1 MVRFLIL
8 VAAVVPPLLLL
19 GYGVA
24 KTRASWRSEAIWNAF
39 MLGAVG
45 AIAAAMIELAFSR
58 IMPADPAYPLLSS
71 AGRSIFVA
79 ALPEESIK
87 FIVLLALAA
96 QHVDAR
102 RLQDLVILSVA
113 VSLGLATLENFFYV
127 VSIGNWQA
135 TAALRAITSV
145 PGHGIDGLAMGAS
158 LVAARMQPDKRW
170 LLPAALIVPIAL
182 HASYDFPLFALGKS
196 GADRDW
202 LIGAWLVAVA
212 CSSLVVILI
221 CNHVLSRARAYD
233 VKSGR
238 DFDSVETSDW
248 LIIGGAAAL
257 VGAPLVAALGY
268 YAKGGDATATIAVLG
283 ILPVAFGIDAI
294 CTGLERRRE
303 RHAQHLRL
311 SDTT

>member
-1 MVRFLIL
+1 MVRFLIF
-8 VAAVVPPLLLL
+8 VAAVVPPLLVL
-19 GYGVA
+19 GYAIA

-45 AIAAAMIELAFSR
+45 AIAAAMIELPFSS
-58 IMPADPAYPLLSS
+58 ILAADPAHPLLSS
-71 AGRSIFVA
+71 AGRSLFVA
-79 ALPEESIK
+79 ALPEEAIK
-87 FIVLLALAA
+87 FVVLLALAA
-96 QHVDAR
+96 KHVDAR
-102 RLQDLVILSVA
+102 RLQDLVVLSVA

-145 PGHGIDGLAMGAS
+145 PGHGIDGLAMGAL
-158 LVAARMQPDKRW
+158 LVAARMQPDKRR

-196 GADRDW
+196 GVDRDW
-202 LIGAWLVAVA
+202 LIGAWLTAII

-221 CNHVLSRARAYD
+221 CNHVLTRARAYD
-233 VKSGR
+233 FESGR
-238 DFDSVETSDW
+238 DAGSVETSDW

-257 VGAPLVAALGY
+257 VGAPFVAALSY
-268 YAKGGDATATIAVLG
+268 TKGGDTTAMIALIG
-283 ILPVAFGIDAI
+283 ILPVALGIDAI

-311 SDTT
+311 PDRI